1 MTIPKGLNIATKTGH
16 ALCRHHVETP
26 TSQGLIPPWAWVS
39 WMVVVGSAILVS
51 ILWVSIRWAEGI
63 RERSHQAQKKV
74 G

>member
-1 MTIPKGLNIATKTGH
+1 
-16 ALCRHHVETP
+16 
-26 TSQGLIPPWAWVS
+26 
-39 WMVVVGSAILVS
+39 MVVVGSAILVS

>member
-1 MTIPKGLNIATKTGH
+1 MNFLLFKMGVFSLNGGA
-16 ALCRHHVETP
+16 
-26 TSQGLIPPWAWVS
+26 QGLIPPWAWVS

-51 ILWVSIRWAEGI
+51 ILWVSIRWAEWI